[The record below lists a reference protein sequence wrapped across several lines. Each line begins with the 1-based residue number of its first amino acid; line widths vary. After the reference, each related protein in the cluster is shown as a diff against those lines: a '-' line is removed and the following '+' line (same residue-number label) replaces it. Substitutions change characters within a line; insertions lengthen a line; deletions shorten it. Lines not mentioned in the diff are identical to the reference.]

1 MYMNMEKILEAQRAE
16 RYGRGIG
23 GIRDVD
29 VSSVDSDFT
38 EQIPEIHVIR
48 LSRRGKRQYVVL

>member
-23 GIRDVD
+23 GIRDD
-29 VSSVDSDFT
+29 DMSSVDSDFT

-48 LSRRGKRQYVVL
+48 LSRRGKRQYVGL